1 MRATKNNR
9 IRTLFVIG
17 LMATDAAMIALAFLM
32 AYLLRADSVR
42 YDPNVKIGPL
52 TDYAG
57 MLIVQVAAIV
67 SVAFSSRLY
76 HLVRAVSKIDEF
88 YGIFGAVSIGT
99 MMSVAAST
107 LLFKSFEF
115 DFPRVLIIYAWI
127 FTIVLVTLGRWLYRA
142 VQVRLQEHGIGR
154 DRVLIVGTG
163 DIGRLVH
170 EKITESPFLG
180 YEVVGFVSRDNGH
193 NGGSQ
198 NGGRDDAEDG
208 PGAPLLG
215 PAEDLPRLID
225 QHQVDEVI
233 IALPEASH
241 NDILDLISKCAK
253 ADLSIKVFPDVF
265 QIIANQ
271 VSIDDLGG
279 LPLLSIRDVRL
290 RGWRVTVKRLMDI
303 TGSAIGLVLL
313 SPLMFLIAVAIK
325 LESPGSVFYAQERM
339 GLDARPFMML
349 KFRSMRQDAES
360 NGPGWTRPNDPRR
373 TRLGALL
380 RKLNVDELPQLINV
394 LVGDMSLVGPRPER
408 PVYVEQFR
416 RSIPRYME
424 RHKEK
429 AGMTGW
435 AQVNG
440 LRGDTSII
448 ERTKY
453 DLWYIENW
461 SLLLDFKIII
471 RQVFRGF
478 FDRNAY

>member
-1 MRATKNNR
+1 MKHDR

-17 LMATDAAMIALAFLM
+17 LMVTDAAMIALAFLI

-57 MLIVQVAAIV
+57 MLIVQVSAIV
-67 SVAFSSRLY
+67 TVAFSSRLY

-127 FTIVLVTLGRWLYRA
+127 FTIVLVTAGRWLYRA
-142 VQVRLQEHGIGR
+142 MQVRLQQRGIGR

-198 NGGRDDAEDG
+198 NGGRDETADG

-215 PAEDLPRLID
+215 SAEDLPQLID

-290 RGWRVTVKRLMDI
+290 RGWRVTVKRLVDI

-394 LVGDMSLVGPRPER
+394 LLGDMSLVGPRPER

-471 RQVFRGF
+471 RQIFRGF

>member
-1 MRATKNNR
+1 MKHDR

-17 LMATDAAMIALAFLM
+17 LMVTDAAMIALAFLI

-57 MLIVQVAAIV
+57 MLIVQVSAIV
-67 SVAFSSRLY
+67 TVAFSSRLY

-127 FTIVLVTLGRWLYRA
+127 FTIVLVTAGRWLYRA
-142 VQVRLQEHGIGR
+142 MQVRLQQRGIGR

-198 NGGRDDAEDG
+198 NGSRDETADG

-215 PAEDLPRLID
+215 SAEDLPQLID

-290 RGWRVTVKRLMDI
+290 RGWRVTVKRLVDI

-394 LVGDMSLVGPRPER
+394 LLGDMSLVGPRPER

-471 RQVFRGF
+471 RQIFRGF